1 MRRTMCAAALLL
13 ACASF
18 AFAQPVSNPTKV
30 AFTVS
35 VDHAQLT
42 SYTIGYFLV
51 GAASPVQSAT
61 LPLGTPDAQQDV
73 EQPINSTPLG
83 FGVYVAKV
91 KANAGAVSS
100 EWSAPSN
107 EFARVPFPPASAPT
121 VKK

>member
-1 MRRTMCAAALLL
+1 MRQTMCAMALVL
-13 ACASF
+13 ACAACAS
-18 AFAQPVSNPTKV
+18 AQPVSNPTKV